1 MYKWNILAY
10 GICGILCLAMGSGS
24 GMVYPLVGAV
34 SLGMCLMY
42 SIKSIKNKKR
52 EDC

>member
-1 MYKWNILAY
+1 MYKWNILTY

-24 GMVYPLVGAV
+24 GIVYPLIGIA
-34 SLGMCLMY
+34 SLGMCLLY
-42 SIKSIKNKKR
+42 ILKSIKHKKR